1 MPSSSVEDYVKQLYM
16 EQQRTQERL
25 VPLGRLAK
33 LMNVV
38 PGTATTMVKA
48 LADAGLVQYEPRTG
62 VCLSPGG
69 EKLALHVLRRHRLVE
84 ELLVKVLHLDWSEVH
99 EEAEIMEHVISEKVL
114 DRIDQLL
121 GHPTVDPHGDPIPTA
136 SGTMSVETVQEVSAK
151 LIGKQVKISRIA
163 TQDPQFLSF
172 AQQHGLVP
180 GTLLRV
186 AAYDSAADAW
196 SLEVADRPTLVV
208 GSAAI
213 GKLQVIVVNH
223 ADGV

>member
-1 MPSSSVEDYVKQLYM
+1 M
-16 EQQRTQERL
+16 
-25 VPLGRLAK
+25 PLGRLAR

-48 LADAGLVQYEPRTG
+48 LADAGLVLYEPRTG

-69 EKLALHVLRRHRLVE
+69 EKLALHVVRRHRLVE
-84 ELLVKVLHLDWSEVH
+84 ELLVKVLGLDWSEVH

-114 DRIDQLL
+114 SRIDQIL

-136 SGTMSVETVQEVSAK
+136 AGTVPAETVQEVSEA
-151 LIGKQVKISRIA
+151 LVGQQVKISRIA

-180 GTLLRV
+180 GVVVKL
-186 AAYDSAADAW
+186 AAYDSSADAW
-196 SLEVADRPTLVV
+196 SIEVPGRPTLVV
-208 GSAAI
+208 GSAAV
-213 GKLQVIVVNH
+213 GKLQVTAV
-223 ADGV
+223 G